1 VPKEKGGFPPFL
13 TFLNCCSLFIF
24 SMSKRRQPK
33 CIEDTIGLNEKT
45 ENMYLTEFLREQ
57 ITSAIEGVP
66 FTEINERIEEEL
78 MRTNS
83 PRVHVSDPQSEE
95 LIDAHYDFNTF
106 KLSLTSLFENV
117 EVRSA
122 REMEMALRLMRSNS
136 LYHLREVFTEEEN
149 DSLESRNFYQSAR
162 FNFKNMAD
170 GFDRSISSNGKK
182 KNFALYKEGESVFA
196 LTPNEVYCILDGK
209 FKIGYRTGSR
219 GISGILEHDFEYIPF
234 NDVTVEEG
242 KSFISPANNLLNYRS
257 NISNNSPIVSDSFAA
272 AYLILGSEADRYSI
286 NKEKESLSPLERL
299 VKEDPSI
306 SSLISSQIEPIIE
319 IQYKEGMSPGRIR
332 ELLIR
337 GQSRL
342 GKRTD

>member
-1 VPKEKGGFPPFL
+1 
-13 TFLNCCSLFIF
+13 
-24 SMSKRRQPK
+24 MSKRRHVES
-33 CIEDTIGLNEKT
+33 IEDTIGMSKKT
-45 ENMYLTEFLREQ
+45 ENMFLTEFLRQQ
-57 ITSAIEGVP
+57 ITSALDGVP
-66 FTEINERIEEEL
+66 FTEINERIEKEL
-78 MRTNS
+78 MKTNS
-83 PRVHVSDPQSEE
+83 PRVHISDPHAEE
-95 LIDAHYDFNTF
+95 LRDAHYDFQAF
-106 KLSLTSLFENV
+106 KLSLTNLFQDV

-149 DSLESRNFYQSAR
+149 DSLDSRNFYQSAR

-170 GFDRSISSNGKK
+170 GFDRSISPNGKK

-319 IQYKEGMSPGRIR
+319 LQYKEGMSPGRIKD
-332 ELLIR
+332 LLTR
-337 GQSRL
+337 GQTRL